1 MLALAGLKMTFFHLF
16 TWKNVASWDGSVA
29 AIPTAAKLA
38 GLGSLIFWAL
48 IVLCG
53 RIIGFTLGIYY

>member
-1 MLALAGLKMTFFHLF
+1 MTFFHLF